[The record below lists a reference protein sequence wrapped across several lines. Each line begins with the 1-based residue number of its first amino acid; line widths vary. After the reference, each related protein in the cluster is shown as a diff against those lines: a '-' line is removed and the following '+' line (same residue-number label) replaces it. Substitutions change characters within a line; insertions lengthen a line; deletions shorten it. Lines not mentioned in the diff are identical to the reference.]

1 MKFWLR
7 LSVKI
12 LLLMAQK
19 SRMSERNALGLRAA
33 WEHVCFISS
42 EKLADFL
49 RSPVADDVFLT
60 KGLKLRVF
68 N

>member
-1 MKFWLR
+1 
-7 LSVKI
+7 
-12 LLLMAQK
+12 MAQK
-19 SRMSERNALGLRAA
+19 SRMSEGNALGLRAA

-49 RSPVADDVFLT
+49 RSPEADDVFLI

>member
-19 SRMSERNALGLRAA
+19 PRMSERNALGLRAG
-33 WEHVCFISS
+33 WEHICFVSS
-42 EKLADFL
+42 EKLADFFW
-49 RSPVADDVFLT
+49 SPEADDVFLI